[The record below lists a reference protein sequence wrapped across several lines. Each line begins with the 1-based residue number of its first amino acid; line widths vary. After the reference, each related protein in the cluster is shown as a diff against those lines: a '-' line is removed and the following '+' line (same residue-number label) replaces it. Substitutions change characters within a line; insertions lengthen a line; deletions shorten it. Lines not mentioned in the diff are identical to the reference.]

1 MTSWPRLRGAF
12 PMLIRSHRVGHALAI
27 AAIVVL
33 AGCGEGTDPQ
43 DPPSNDHS
51 SRHSTPSEPDALG
64 SCLGASGPITEL
76 PSKASVNGTASL
88 AKTADVGADVPKPPP
103 DPASEP
109 VMVGRVPLPKAC
121 DNPKIRVGGPN
132 SP

>member
-1 MTSWPRLRGAF
+1 
-12 PMLIRSHRVGHALAI
+12 MLIRSHRVGHALAI

-33 AGCGEGTDPQ
+33 AGCGEGTDAQ
-43 DPPSNDHS
+43 EPSSKVHS
-51 SRHSTPSEPDALG
+51 SRESTPSGTDSAG
-64 SCLGASGPITEL
+64 SCLGASGPITGR
-76 PSKASVNGTASL
+76 PSKANVNGTASL
-88 AKTADVGADVPKPPP
+88 ANNADVGADNIPKPPA

-121 DNPKIRVGGPN
+121 DNPKIHLCGPN